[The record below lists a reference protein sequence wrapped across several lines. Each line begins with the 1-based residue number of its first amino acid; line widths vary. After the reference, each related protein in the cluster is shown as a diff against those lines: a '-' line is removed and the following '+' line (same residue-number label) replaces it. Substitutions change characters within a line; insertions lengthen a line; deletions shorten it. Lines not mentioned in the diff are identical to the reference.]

1 MMGGRCPYHATQK
14 DDHVADDV
22 DDDDD
27 GDDEDD
33 DGDDGVYG
41 NIQSK
46 WDDGTVGAHIMA
58 LVHSCWALN
67 DHFEPSPAK

>member
-14 DDHVADDV
+14 DDHVADDAD

-27 GDDEDD
+27 GDD
-33 DGDDGVYG
+33 GDDGVNG

-46 WDDGTVGAHIMA
+46 
-58 LVHSCWALN
+58 
-67 DHFEPSPAK
+67 